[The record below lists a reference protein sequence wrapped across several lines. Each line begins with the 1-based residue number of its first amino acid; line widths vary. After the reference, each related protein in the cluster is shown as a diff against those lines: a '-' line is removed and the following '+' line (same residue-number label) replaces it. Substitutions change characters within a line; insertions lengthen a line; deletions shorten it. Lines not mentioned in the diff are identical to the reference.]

1 MSDVEPRR
9 LRMLFFLD
17 YFDPGNGGRFVN
29 APGLL
34 PLIGSTRAAGFDV
47 DFVTEE
53 AALLRAI
60 EAPEVDVVGISS
72 MERLLPRSVVL
83 ARTIRRLR
91 PDVVLMIGGNAID
104 PFARDLAGG
113 LFDIVVLGEAEH
125 ALPALLRSVALVKG
139 LSPGGSPPT
148 PVRRIEG
155 TARRQGPAS
164 AGGALPPDA
173 VDVVLQASFQRHV
186 PGHGAMELRVGNVY
200 VRDSARGVVWFLE
213 EPGPAARLAAEAGR
227 LALDTG
233 TAPVAQ
239 ELDALCVLPWE
250 VLSQEGWKHFEFYT
264 QRGCR
269 WGRCHFCSVSNR
281 SIRALS
287 PGKVV
292 EVIAEAAGRGME
304 TISFADDLFVQDPAW
319 NREMLERLRE
329 QGLRVKFRAQTMAN
343 RSVWP
348 LLELMQQVGFVELA
362 FGLETLNP
370 ERAEFM
376 AKSFNGKAYVE
387 NARETVCRTAAA
399 GIYPMIY
406 MIMVDPK
413 STLRQIASELEDVVR
428 FAGDVYGRTGVVPKL
443 SYSLMMLPVACTDV
457 TSRFES
463 HTTRVELDDGAL
475 VMPTEFRVSEPVRRY
490 LLMIDRETAQ
500 LPSRR
505 ENLSS
510 LDAYLRCAVLLA
522 EEFQDPEQEAIQ
534 ASVERGLE
542 ALRTLTGRLDA
553 DAEASVGSLIAR
565 ARHEDLGALLADR
578 RYDFRRFGGY
588 FTGIQRFYTQ
598 LTAAMEGRAEEPGG
612 RANG

>member
-1 MSDVEPRR
+1 MSDVEARR

-17 YFDPGNGGRFVN
+17 YFDPGNGGRFVS

-53 AALLRAI
+53 AALLKAV
-60 EAPEVDVVGISS
+60 EAPGVDVVGISS
-72 MERLLPRSVVL
+72 MERLLPRSVTL
-83 ARTIRRLR
+83 ARKVRRLR

-104 PFARDLAGG
+104 PFARDLAAG

-125 ALPALLRSVALVKG
+125 ALPALLRSVALAKG
-139 LSPGGSPPT
+139 LFPGVDLPA
-148 PVRRIEG
+148 PVRRVEG
-155 TARRQGPAS
+155 PTRRQGSAS
-164 AGGALPPDA
+164 AGGALAPEA
-173 VDVVLQASFQRHV
+173 VERVLRASFQRHV
-186 PGHGAMELRVGNVY
+186 PGHGAVELRVGNVY
-200 VRDSARGVVWFLE
+200 VRDSVRGSVWFLE
-213 EPGPAARLAAEAGR
+213 EPGPAARLAAEARR

-233 TAPVAQ
+233 TAPVAK
-239 ELDALCVLPWE
+239 ELDALCILPWE
-250 VLSQEGWKHFEFYT
+250 VLAQEGWKHFEFYT

-292 EVIAEAAGRGME
+292 EVITEAAGRGME
-304 TISFADDLFVQDPAW
+304 IISFADDLFVQDLNW
-319 NREMLERLRE
+319 NREMLQLLRE
-329 QGLRVKFRAQTMAN
+329 QDLRVKFRAQTMAN

-376 AKSFNGKAYVE
+376 AKSYNGKVYVE
-387 NARETVCRTAAA
+387 NARETVSRTAAA
-399 GIYPMIY
+399 GIYPMLY
-406 MIMVDPK
+406 MIMVDPR

-428 FAGDVYGRTGVVPKL
+428 FASDVHARTGVVPKL
-443 SYSLMMLPVACTDV
+443 SYSLMMLPVACTDI

-463 HTTRVELDDGAL
+463 HTVRVELDDGEL
-475 VMPTEFRVSEPVRRY
+475 LMPTEFQVSEPVRRY
-490 LLMIDRETAQ
+490 LLRIDRETAR
-500 LPSRR
+500 LPARR

-510 LDAYLRCAVLLA
+510 LEPYLRCVALLA
-522 EEFQDPEQEAIQ
+522 EEFQDPEREAIQ

-542 ALRTLTGRLDA
+542 SFQALTQRLDA
-553 DAEASVGSLIAR
+553 DVETSVRSLISR
-565 ARHEDLGALLADR
+565 ARHEELGGLLKDR

-588 FTGIQRFYTQ
+588 FTGIQRFYAQ